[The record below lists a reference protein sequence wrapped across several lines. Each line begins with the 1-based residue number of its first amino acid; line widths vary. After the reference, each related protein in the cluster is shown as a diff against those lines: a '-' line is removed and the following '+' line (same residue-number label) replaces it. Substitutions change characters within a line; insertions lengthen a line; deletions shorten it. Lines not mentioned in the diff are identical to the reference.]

1 MAKTH
6 LQRIHEDLWDV
17 IDRHPKARVSDT
29 LKAFD
34 AIINEIWHQLPKAIK
49 GKRQIDKHGR
59 AYVKDAITKRYRL
72 A

>member
-17 IDRHPKARVSDT
+17 IDRHPNARVSDT

-34 AIINEIWHQLPKAIK
+34 AVIKEIWQQLPPPK
-49 GKRQIDKHGR
+49 GANAMDKHGR
-59 AYVKDAITKRYRL
+59 KFMKDAVTKRYRL
-72 A
+72 V

>member
-1 MAKTH
+1 MAATH

-17 IDRHPKARVSDT
+17 IYRHPNARVSDT

-34 AIINEIWHQLPKAIK
+34 AVIKEIWHQLPRA
-49 GKRQIDKHGR
+49 GKDHSIDKHGR
-59 AYVKDAITKRYRL
+59 SYMKDAVTKRYRL